1 MKIYPDFET
10 FRQLYGEFPVVPVY
24 GEILGDLETP
34 VSAFMKIRKGSYNFL
49 LESAEQEEKTGR
61 YSFLG
66 TSPEFTVK
74 GKGRKGE
81 IYFNLTG
88 ERKVFEMDKP
98 AGILDDLLA
107 GYRSPSYPG
116 LPGFTGG
123 LIGYFSYDFVRQMEK
138 LPDISPAP
146 ESEPPDFFFMF
157 AKDVMIFDHFRRKI
171 IFVSNVSRSK
181 FGSADDAYRSG
192 SESILSAKKML
203 DKTLFLVDSQ
213 GTSCGDGFES
223 NFSRPDFEAAVEKAR
238 EYIKSGDIIQAVLSQ
253 RWEKKLD
260 VAPFNI
266 YRSLRSV
273 NPSPYM
279 FFIEAGDTR
288 LVGSSPEILVKL
300 DRGRVTLRPIAGTR
314 PRDEDEARDRELE
327 MQLLSDE
334 KEKAEHVMLVDLG
347 RNDLGRICVPGTV
360 RVSELMKVERYSHV
374 MHMVSNVEGRL
385 RSDATPSDVIKASFP
400 AGTVSGAPRIRAME
414 IIEEIEPSKRGL
426 YAGAV
431 GYFSLQNHLDFCIAI
446 RTFVIRNDKV
456 SIQAGAGIVADS
468 VPEREYEETCN
479 KAKGLMEA
487 YRKSSLI

>member
-1 MKIYPDFET
+1 
-10 FRQLYGEFPVVPVY
+10 
-24 GEILGDLETP
+24 
-34 VSAFMKIRKGSYNFL
+34 
-49 LESAEQEEKTGR
+49 
-61 YSFLG
+61 
-66 TSPEFTVK
+66 
-74 GKGRKGE
+74 
-81 IYFNLTG
+81 
-88 ERKVFEMDKP
+88 
-98 AGILDDLLA
+98 
-107 GYRSPSYPG
+107 
-116 LPGFTGG
+116 
-123 LIGYFSYDFVRQMEK
+123 
-138 LPDISPAP
+138 
-146 ESEPPDFFFMF
+146 
-157 AKDVMIFDHFRRKI
+157 
-171 IFVSNVSRSK
+171 
-181 FGSADDAYRSG
+181 
-192 SESILSAKKML
+192 
-203 DKTLFLVDSQ
+203 
-213 GTSCGDGFES
+213 
-223 NFSRPDFEAAVEKAR
+223 
-238 EYIKSGDIIQAVLSQ
+238 
-253 RWEKKLD
+253 
-260 VAPFNI
+260 
-266 YRSLRSV
+266 
-273 NPSPYM
+273 
-279 FFIEAGDTR
+279 
-288 LVGSSPEILVKL
+288 VKL
-300 DRGRVTLRPIAGTR
+300 DRDRVTLRPIAGTR